1 MLTFIATVFGF
12 FLLIG
17 GALNVLCNLKSF
29 EEILKGIGTIFG
41 GLIVLLLC
49 MGWETKV
56 RNQFLISHFLI
67 IWNIKKNIKNIFYH

>member
-17 GALNVLCNLKSF
+17 GALNVLCNRKSF

-49 MGWETKV
+49 MG
-56 RNQFLISHFLI
+56 
-67 IWNIKKNIKNIFYH
+67 

>member
-1 MLTFIATVFGF
+1 MLTFIATVFGIF
-12 FLLIG
+12 FLIG

-49 MGWETKV
+49 MG
-56 RNQFLISHFLI
+56 
-67 IWNIKKNIKNIFYH
+67 